1 MLDTADFLF
10 QTVPINLRVFLL
22 CFNIEQTTVDRIS
35 TEMTF
40 QRKLIVFSL
49 LVSINLCHVNGAKDV
64 KKSAHFDQLT
74 AQIHPKVYI
83 QFLNRS

>member
-10 QTVPINLRVFLL
+10 QTVPIYLRVFLL
-22 CFNIEQTTVDRIS
+22 CFNIEQTTVDRIGLS

-49 LVSINLCHVNGAKDV
+49 LVSINLCHVNGVKDV
-64 KKSAHFDQLT
+64 KKRQ
-74 AQIHPKVYI
+74 
-83 QFLNRS
+83 NRTRLSHSGRRETLQTSD

>member
-1 MLDTADFLF
+1 MGLFAYETRGLHCIYYIMLDTADFLF

-49 LVSINLCHVNGAKDV
+49 LV
-64 KKSAHFDQLT
+64 
-74 AQIHPKVYI
+74 
-83 QFLNRS
+83 